1 MKRDS
6 TTNPTCPKCNY
17 DLAGIIRE
25 DGTATC
31 PECGSDLEKYSMVNP
46 ISRGDQLAFNC
57 TVILF
62 APIIV
67 FFVMLSIGWVFKLS
81 WISAGAIPALLLTN
95 AGLLIWFSRFEA
107 DKRFWW
113 SNPPPRFTPP
123 LWVFIPL
130 MILFAIACIVGEYFI
145 LMFWMWSQV
154 AK

>member
-1 MKRDS
+1 MNRLPS
-6 TTNPTCPKCNY
+6 HLTCPKCNY
-17 DLAGIIRE
+17 DLSGIIRE

-31 PECGSDLEKYSMVNP
+31 PECGSELEKYSMVNP
-46 ISRGDQLAFNC
+46 VWRWDQFAFNC

-62 APIIV
+62 APLLV
-67 FFVMLSIGWVFKLS
+67 FFTMMTIGWVFKIS
-81 WISAGAIPALLLTN
+81 WISAGAVPALLLTT
-95 AGLLIWFSRFEA
+95 AVLLIWFSRFEA

-130 MILFAIACIVGEYFI
+130 MILFAIACLVGEYFI
-145 LMFWMWSQV
+145 LMLWMWSQV